1 MSICLFPGFKGCVG
15 GFDSQVDVLLIGDGS
30 FADGLFSGR
39 IDDIESFL
47 AVG

>member
-1 MSICLFPGFKGCVG
+1 MSICLFPGFEGCVG
-15 GFDSQVDVLLIGDGS
+15 GFDSQIDVLLIGDGS

-39 IDDIESFL
+39 VDDIEGFL